1 MNRVNY
7 RPTKVILIAR
17 VSDES
22 QIDALPAQKLR
33 LEKFA
38 REKNFENYEYHEFN
52 ETAYSN
58 NRKKFEE
65 IISTIELESKIYHI
79 ILVFDK
85 IDRFTRDS
93 SSLQVN
99 ALKSIVKSG
108 NLEIYFPSD
117 NLHYHKNS
125 PAPDKAR
132 LGMGMVFGE
141 YYSAA
146 ISDNVKRKIEQ
157 KLNDGELPGKAPI
170 GYINTE
176 INGKKTVI
184 PDPERFELVRKMFN
198 LRLQNYSYRKI
209 AEILR
214 KDGLR
219 GTTLNK
225 NPIKASQVEITLKN
239 PFYYG
244 MILRSGK
251 LYPHKYEPMIDKI
264 TFDKVQSVGKTNPNS
279 KNRNI
284 TKSNFPYTGVFI
296 CGKCGCS
303 MSPYYG
309 KGNIYLHCSGAK
321 GVCQNNI
328 SEKIIIES
336 INKQF
341 NNFFIPENQIID
353 ICKELESKYDYE
365 QKFYKD
371 KRETLQRRYSTLE
384 RKQDIL
390 YNDRLEGSITIERY
404 GKYNAEIEAE
414 LEEINNELRKILYDD
429 KSLKIRPSY
438 LLNLANN
445 LSKLYES
452 SQTEQ
457 KRQILKLLFANS
469 EIKEKRLYFN
479 LLEPFLTLSNCRK
492 TQIWLRQLGSNQRPI
507 G

>member
-1 MNRVNY
+1 M
-7 RPTKVILIAR
+7 P
-17 VSDES
+17 E
-22 QIDALPAQKLR
+22 
-33 LEKFA
+33 
-38 REKNFENYEYHEFN
+38 
-52 ETAYSN
+52 
-58 NRKKFEE
+58 
-65 IISTIELESKIYHI
+65 
-79 ILVFDK
+79 
-85 IDRFTRDS
+85 
-93 SSLQVN
+93 
-99 ALKSIVKSG
+99 
-108 NLEIYFPSD
+108 
-117 NLHYHKNS
+117 
-125 PAPDKAR
+125 
-132 LGMGMVFGE
+132 
-141 YYSAA
+141 
-146 ISDNVKRKIEQ
+146 
-157 KLNDGELPGKAPI
+157 KAPI

-176 INGKKTVI
+176 INSKKTVI

-209 AEILR
+209 TEILR
-214 KDGLR
+214 KDGLH

-284 TKSNFPYTGVFI
+284 PKSNFPYTGVFI

-309 KGNIYLHCSGAK
+309 KGNIYLHRSGAK
-321 GVCQNNI
+321 GACQNNI

-384 RKQDIL
+384 RKQDVL
-390 YNDRLEGSITIERY
+390 YNDRLEGSITMER
-404 GKYNAEIEAE
+404 
-414 LEEINNELRKILYDD
+414 
-429 KSLKIRPSY
+429 
-438 LLNLANN
+438 
-445 LSKLYES
+445 
-452 SQTEQ
+452 
-457 KRQILKLLFANS
+457 
-469 EIKEKRLYFN
+469 
-479 LLEPFLTLSNCRK
+479 
-492 TQIWLRQLGSNQRPI
+492 
-507 G
+507 